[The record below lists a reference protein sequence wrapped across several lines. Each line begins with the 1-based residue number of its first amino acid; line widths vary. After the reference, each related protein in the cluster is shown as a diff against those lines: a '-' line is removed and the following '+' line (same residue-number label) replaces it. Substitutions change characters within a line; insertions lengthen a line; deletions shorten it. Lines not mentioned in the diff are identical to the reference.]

1 MPVTLLYG
9 DNHLEID
16 EGVRAA
22 RRPFD
27 PASVLT
33 FEGANLSMPALA
45 QACLTAGLFDP
56 ERLVIVH
63 GIHERFKGAKKDS
76 SESAELR
83 TLLASVVPTT
93 TVVLV
98 GKDMAA
104 DHSLVTEVKSIGGE
118 VRLCMTPRE
127 RDLPRWI
134 VGRGKALGMSVEPAA
149 AELLAESIGTNVLML
164 DSELTKLSTY
174 AGEGERVTPRM
185 VEELVGA
192 VTQESI
198 FALVDAVAAREEAK
212 ALSMMHR
219 QLESAGNP
227 IEFAVYLI
235 RMLSRQVRLL
245 LRIRL
250 GLEARRSRQDI
261 IAGLKLPRYY
271 ADRYF
276 RQAGQLSNA
285 QLRDSFERLAALEH
299 GLKSGKADPAT
310 GLDLLVAEM
319 CR

>member
-16 EGVRAA
+16 DAVRTA
-22 RRPFD
+22 RRRFD
-27 PASVLT
+27 DASILT
-33 FEGANLSMPALA
+33 VEGATVSIPTLA
-45 QACLTAGLFDP
+45 QAWLTAGLFDP

-63 GIHERFKGAKKDS
+63 ALHQRFKGTKGDS
-76 SESAELR
+76 AEVTELR

-93 TVVLV
+93 TVLLV

-104 DHSLVTEVKSIGGE
+104 DHYLVADVKAAGGE
-118 VRLCMTPRE
+118 TRQYAMPRE

-134 VGRGKALGMSVEPAA
+134 QGRAKTLGTAIEPQAA
-149 AELLAESIGTNVLML
+149 QVLAEHIGANTLML
-164 DSELTKLSTY
+164 DAEMTKLATY
-174 AGEGERVTPRM
+174 AGDGERITPRM

-192 VTQESI
+192 VTQDSI

-212 ALSMMHR
+212 ALAMMHR

-235 RMLSRQVRLL
+235 RMLSRQVRIL

-250 GLEARRSRQDI
+250 GLAAKRPRPEI
-261 IAGLKLPRYY
+261 IANLKLPRYY

-276 RQAGQLSNA
+276 RQANQLSDA
-285 QLRDSFERLAALEH
+285 QLRGSFERLAALEYR
-299 GLKSGKADPAT
+299 LKSGKADPGT
-310 GLDLLVAEM
+310 GLDLLIAEM